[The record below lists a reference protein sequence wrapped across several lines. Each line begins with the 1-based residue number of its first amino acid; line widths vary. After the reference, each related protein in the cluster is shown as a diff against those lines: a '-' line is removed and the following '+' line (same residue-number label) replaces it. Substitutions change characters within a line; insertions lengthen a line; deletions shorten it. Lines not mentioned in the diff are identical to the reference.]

1 MLDVRVWWSLAAVM
15 ATTAGPVAQNTGG
28 LIAGAAD
35 RPTPAFEV
43 ASVKPNRTSSTAMTI
58 QWTPD
63 GRFRATNVPLQT
75 LITVAFSLRSR
86 DQILNAPSWTAVER
100 FDIDG
105 RPSADIPRAQHVLLL
120 QALLSERFALVVRP
134 VASEL
139 PVYVLA
145 RRRGDN
151 AALPRGM
158 RESTRRCEETAG
170 PAAADS
176 KQVAS
181 SRADCF
187 LRGDA
192 RGGRITALGARMAA
206 LVFQLSGMLGAK
218 VIDQTGLPGRYDFEV
233 VAPEAAS
240 NVQSDDLVARQ
251 AWLIAAVE
259 SQLGLDLRRETAPAS
274 SVYVERVDRPT
285 PN

>member
-1 MLDVRVWWSLAAVM
+1 MRVLWSLAAAM
-15 ATTAGPVAQNTGG
+15 ATTAGLVAQNRGDS
-28 LIAGAAD
+28 IAGASD

-43 ASVKPNRTSSTAMTI
+43 ASVKPNTTSSTAITI
-58 QWTPD
+58 QWTPN
-63 GRFRATNVPLQT
+63 GGFRATNVPLQT
-75 LITVAFSLRSR
+75 LITVAFGLRSR

-158 RESTRRCEETAG
+158 RESTRRCGETAG
-170 PAAADS
+170 QAAADS
-176 KQVAS
+176 KQIAS
-181 SRADCF
+181 SDCF

-218 VIDQTGLPGRYDFEV
+218 VIDETGLPGRYDFEV
-233 VAPEAAS
+233 VAPEGAS

-259 SQLGLDLRRETAPAS
+259 SQLGLDLRREAAPAS